1 MNNLDKNVQTVEAYN
16 KNSEHYSA
24 VFDSYP
30 VRSGDI
36 DRALKLNESGST
48 SILELGCG
56 SGRDA
61 EYIVSRVGVE
71 NYTGNDA
78 SVSLIEKA
86 REKVPKGNFIVDDM
100 REYSSH
106 VKQFGII
113 FAFASLLHMKHEE
126 LIKILQNCREMLKT
140 RGILYVSS
148 KYGEYREIEVQNL
161 GNMKYYY
168 SYMPED
174 IEKIMGDSFSTV
186 FKIIHDSEYG
196 PSFTLALKKK

>member
-1 MNNLDKNVQTVEAYN
+1 MNNVDKNIQTVEAYN

-24 VFDSYP
+24 IFDGYSI
-30 VRSGDI
+30 RSEDI
-36 DRALKLNESGST
+36 DRALKLNESGSI

-56 SGRDA
+56 NGRDA
-61 EYIVSRVGVE
+61 EYIVSKVGFK
-71 NYTGNDA
+71 NYMGIDA
-78 SVSLIEKA
+78 SASLIERAK
-86 REKVPKGNFIVDDM
+86 EKVPKGNFIVGDM
-100 REYSSH
+100 RDYLSH
-106 VKQFGII
+106 MKQFGII

-126 LIKILQNCREMLKT
+126 LIKILKNCQEMLKT
-140 RGILYVSS
+140 GGILYISS
-148 KYGEYREIEVQNL
+148 KYGEYREIEVKNL